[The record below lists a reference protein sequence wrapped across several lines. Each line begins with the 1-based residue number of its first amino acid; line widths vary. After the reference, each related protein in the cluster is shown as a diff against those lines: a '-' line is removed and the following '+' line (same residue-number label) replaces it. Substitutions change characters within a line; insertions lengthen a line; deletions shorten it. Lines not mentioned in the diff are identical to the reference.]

1 MCYTF
6 SGLNGKDD
14 KKGGKTMEKYRFKVL
29 LEMREELENFKQ
41 KYRFLLSESSLKSI
55 EEAIEKI
62 NRQIHEIV
70 ERNCGVVV

>member
-1 MCYTF
+1 
-6 SGLNGKDD
+6 
-14 KKGGKTMEKYRFKVL
+14 MEKYRFKVL